1 MYIHMYVCMYV
12 AARTRLLARV
22 AVALI
27 VTLPQPQPLSLPTR
41 PPVANQRTT
50 TQLQIKGNA
59 HRSRSSFVARM
70 LLGRFVMRLPAVC
83 YFFPLLHVL
92 VVIECQ

>member
-59 HRSRSSFVARM
+59 HRSRSSLVARRSHVAWALCYAFAGS
-70 LLGRFVMRLPAVC
+70 LLLFSTATC
-83 YFFPLLHVL
+83 SCCH
-92 VVIECQ
+92 